1 VIWKI
6 GRASVGG
13 DARFPRNIW
22 LGQAPQIAPT
32 CWATFRLKKGLQNI
46 TPYGVMLLMDQL
58 SDVLTA
64 ISHPSRRAIIG
75 QLANGP
81 ARFLDV
87 AKPFDTAL
95 NAVTKHLK
103 LLERAG
109 LIERRKQ
116 GREVFISFRGEP
128 LRQVAGWVHEY
139 ERFWNERL
147 DQFEQYFKGKKEK
160 SSQTKAASKTPQPHT
175 KEKKK

>member
-1 VIWKI
+1 
-6 GRASVGG
+6 
-13 DARFPRNIW
+13 
-22 LGQAPQIAPT
+22 
-32 CWATFRLKKGLQNI
+32 
-46 TPYGVMLLMDQL
+46 MDQL
-58 SDVLTA
+58 TDVLTA
-64 ISHPSRRAIIG
+64 ISHPTRRAIIG

-109 LIERRKQ
+109 LIEREKR
-116 GREVFISFRGEP
+116 GREVLISFRGEP
-128 LRQVAGWVHEY
+128 LREVAGWVHHY

-147 DQFEQYFKGKKEK
+147 DQFEQYFTDKKKKERK
-160 SSQTKAASKTPQPHT
+160 
-175 KEKKK
+175 

>member
-1 VIWKI
+1 
-6 GRASVGG
+6 
-13 DARFPRNIW
+13 
-22 LGQAPQIAPT
+22 
-32 CWATFRLKKGLQNI
+32 
-46 TPYGVMLLMDQL
+46 MDHL
-58 SDVLTA
+58 TDVLTA
-64 ISHPSRRAIIG
+64 LSHPTRRAIIAK
-75 QLANGP
+75 LANKP

-116 GREVFISFRGEP
+116 GREVLISFRAEP
-128 LRQVAGWVHEY
+128 LRQVAGWMHEY

-147 DQFEQYFKGKKEK
+147 DQFEQYFKDKKRTPKE
-160 SSQTKAASKTPQPHT
+160 TKR
-175 KEKKK
+175 